1 MSLRWPLE
9 NDGGVLSIDGVSSTQ
24 LADEYD
30 TPLFVYSENR
40 IRTNVNLLKKAV
52 QKHYR
57 KTRILFACKS
67 NTNIGI
73 LKVLRDEGV
82 EIDAVSPGE
91 AFLAVEAGF
100 SPGEILFTGTSVR
113 EDELKH
119 LVEAGYRMNI
129 DSVSQMRGLLK
140 LGVPKTVSVRINP
153 EVGAGHH
160 EHVITAGPDVK
171 FGVWE
176 SQAPEAYRLALEAGV
191 SSFGIQMHIGSGIM
205 DVSNFIKAVNRLL
218 EIANHVKDETGI
230 DFDFIDIGGGIG
242 VPYKPGEDEV
252 DIDVFFERLFGFM
265 KQRLGELGLGSPEVW
280 LEPGR
285 FLVAEAGVLLT
296 RVTTLKSSP
305 GKEFVG
311 VDAGFNTLVRPAMY
325 GSYHH
330 IHSASGL
337 NEPPQT
343 YTVYGP
349 LCESGDVFARDRV
362 IPKVEEGDLLA
373 IMNAGAYGFSMSS
386 HYNSRPKAAEVMAMD
401 GKSRLIRER
410 ETLQDLLRGQMSSS
424 SK

>member
-1 MSLRWPLE
+1 MSLRWPFE
-9 NDGGVLSIDGVSSTQ
+9 NIGGVLTIDGVPSTQ

-40 IRTNVNLLKKAV
+40 IRANVNLLKKAV
-52 QKHYR
+52 KKHYP

-67 NTNIGI
+67 NTNIS
-73 LKVLRDEGV
+73 LLEVLRSEGV

-91 AFLAVEAGF
+91 TFLALEAGF
-100 SPGEILFTGTSVR
+100 SPDEILYTGTSVR
-113 EDELKH
+113 EDELRD
-119 LVEAGYRMNI
+119 LLEAGIRLNV
-129 DSVSQMRGLLK
+129 DSVSQMGRLLK
-140 LGVPKTVSVRINP
+140 LGVPETVSVRINP

-176 SQAPEAYRLALEAGV
+176 SQAPEAYQLALDAGV

-230 DFDFIDIGGGIG
+230 TFDFIDIGGGIG
-242 VPYKPGEDEV
+242 VPYKLDEEEV
-252 DIDVFFERLFGFM
+252 DIDAFFEQLFGFM
-265 KQRLGELGLGSPEVW
+265 EKRLNELALGRPEIW

-285 FLVAEAGVLLT
+285 YLVAEAGVLLT

-337 NEPPQT
+337 DEPVQE

-349 LCESGDVFARDRV
+349 LCESGDIFARDRV
-362 IPKVEEGDLLA
+362 IPKVEVGDLLA

-386 HYNSRPKAAEVMAMD
+386 HYNSRPKAAEIMAMD
-401 GKSRLIRER
+401 GESRLIRER

>member
-1 MSLRWPLE
+1 MSLRWPFE
-9 NDGGVLSIDGVSSTQ
+9 NSGGVLSIDGVSSTQ
-24 LADEYD
+24 LADEYG

-52 QKHYR
+52 QKHYPN
-57 KTRILFACKS
+57 TRILFACKS
-67 NTNIGI
+67 NTNISI
-73 LKVLRDEGV
+73 LEVLRDEGV
-82 EIDAVSPGE
+82 EIDVVSPGE
-91 AFLAVEAGF
+91 TFLALEAGF
-100 SPGEILFTGTSVR
+100 SPEEILYTGTSVR
-113 EDELKH
+113 EDELKY
-119 LVEAGYRMNI
+119 LLDAGIRLNI
-129 DSVSQMRGLLK
+129 DSVSQMSRLLQ
-140 LGVPKTVSVRINP
+140 LGIPVTVSVRINP
-153 EVGAGHH
+153 EIGAGHH

-176 SQAPEAYRLALEAGV
+176 SQAPEAYRLALDAGV
-191 SSFGIQMHIGSGIM
+191 SRFGIQMHIGSGIM

-218 EIANHVKDETGI
+218 EIARHVKDETGI
-230 DFDFIDIGGGIG
+230 TFDFIDIGGGIG
-242 VPYKPGEDEV
+242 VPYKPGEERV
-252 DIDVFFERLFGFM
+252 DLDFFFERLFGFM
-265 KQRLGELGLGSPEVW
+265 EKRLDELDLGRPEIW

-285 FLVAEAGVLLT
+285 FLVAESGVLLT

-337 NEPPQT
+337 DEPTQA

-349 LCESGDVFARDRV
+349 LCESGDIFARDRV

-386 HYNSRPKAAEVMAMD
+386 HYNSRPKAAEVIAMD
-401 GKSRLIRER
+401 GESWLIRER
-410 ETLQDLLRGQMSSS
+410 ETLQDLLRGQVSSS

>member
-1 MSLRWPLE
+1 MSLRWPFE
-9 NDGGVLSIDGVSSTQ
+9 NIDGMLSIDGVSSTQ
-24 LADEYD
+24 LAQEFD

-40 IRTNVNLLKKAV
+40 IRTNINMLKKAV
-52 QKHYR
+52 QKHYP
-57 KTRILFACKS
+57 KTRILYACKA
-67 NTNIGI
+67 NTNISI
-73 LKVLRDEGV
+73 LKILHDEGI

-91 AFLAVEAGF
+91 AFLALEAGY
-100 SPGEILFTGTSVR
+100 SPEEILFTGTSVR
-113 EDELKH
+113 EDELRY
-119 LVEAGYRMNI
+119 LVESGYRLNV

-140 LGVPKTVSVRINP
+140 IGVPKTVSVRINP

-205 DVSNFIKAVNRLL
+205 DVFNFVKAVSRLL
-218 EIANHVKDETGI
+218 EIAKHVKDEVGI

-242 VPYKPGEDEV
+242 VPYKPGEEEV
-252 DIDVFFERLFGFM
+252 DLDSFFESLFGFM
-265 KQRLGELGLGSPEVW
+265 KEKVGELDLGRPAIW

-285 FLVAEAGVLLT
+285 YLVAESGVLLT
-296 RVTTLKSSP
+296 TVTTLKTSP

-311 VDAGFNTLVRPAMY
+311 VDAGFNTLIRPAMY

-337 NEPPQT
+337 DEPT
-343 YTVYGP
+343 KAYTVYGP
-349 LCESGDVFARDRV
+349 LCESGDIFARDRV
-362 IPKVEEGDLLA
+362 IPKVGEGGLLA

-386 HYNSRPKAAEVMAMD
+386 HYNSRPKAAEVMVKD
-401 GKSRLIRER
+401 GKSRLIRKR
-410 ETLQDLLRGQMSSS
+410 ETLQDLLRGQMPSN

>member
-1 MSLRWPLE
+1 MSLRWPFE
-9 NDGGVLSIDGVSSTQ
+9 NNDGVLSIDGVSSTQ
-24 LADEYD
+24 LAQEYG

-40 IRTNVNLLKKAV
+40 IRTNINLLKKAV
-52 QKHYR
+52 QKHYP
-57 KTRILFACKS
+57 KTRILYACKA
-67 NTNIGI
+67 NTNISI

-91 AFLAVEAGF
+91 AFFALEAGF
-100 SPGEILFTGTSVR
+100 TPEEILFTGTSVR

-119 LVEAGYRMNI
+119 LVEAGYRLNI

-140 LGVPKTVSVRINP
+140 IGVPKTVSVRINP
-153 EVGAGHH
+153 EIGAGHH

-205 DVSNFIKAVNRLL
+205 EVSNFIKAVSRLL
-218 EIANHVKDETGI
+218 EIAKHVKDETGI

-242 VPYKPGEDEV
+242 VPYKPDEKEV
-252 DIDVFFERLFGFM
+252 DLNAFFESLFGFM
-265 KQRLGELGLGSPEVW
+265 EGKLDELGLGRPEIW

-285 FLVAEAGVLLT
+285 YLVAESGVLLT
-296 RVTTLKSSP
+296 TVTTLKTSP
-305 GKEFVG
+305 GKEFIG
-311 VDAGFNTLVRPAMY
+311 VDAGFNTLIRPAMY

-337 NEPPQT
+337 DEPSKP

-349 LCESGDVFARDRV
+349 LCESGDIFARDRL
-362 IPKVEEGDLLA
+362 IPEVDEGDILA

-386 HYNSRPKAAEVMAMD
+386 HYNSRPKAAEVMTKN
-401 GKSRLIRER
+401 GESRLIRER
-410 ETLQDLLRGQMSSS
+410 ETLQDLLKGQMLSN

>member
-1 MSLRWPLE
+1 M
-9 NDGGVLSIDGVSSTQ
+9 LSIDGVSSTQ
-24 LADEYD
+24 LADEYG
-30 TPLFVYSENR
+30 TPLFAYSENR
-40 IRTNVNLLKKAV
+40 IRTNVNLLKEAV
-52 QKHYR
+52 QKHYPN
-57 KTRILFACKS
+57 TRILFACKS
-67 NTNIGI
+67 NTNISI
-73 LKVLRDEGV
+73 LEVLRDEGV

-91 AFLAVEAGF
+91 TFLALEAGF
-100 SPGEILFTGTSVR
+100 SPEEILYTGTSVR
-113 EDELKH
+113 EDEMRYL
-119 LVEAGYRMNI
+119 LDAGIRLNI
-129 DSVSQMRGLLK
+129 DSVSQMSRLLQ
-140 LGVPKTVSVRINP
+140 LGVPETVSVRVNP

-176 SQAPEAYRLALEAGV
+176 SQAPEAYQLALDAGV
-191 SSFGIQMHIGSGIM
+191 SRFGIQMHIGSGIM

-218 EIANHVKDETGI
+218 EIAKRVKDVTGI
-230 DFDFIDIGGGIG
+230 TVDFVDIGGGIG
-242 VPYKPGEDEV
+242 VPYKPGEERV
-252 DIDVFFERLFGFM
+252 DIDAFFEQLFGFM
-265 KQRLGELGLGSPEVW
+265 EKRLDELGLGRPEIW

-285 FLVAEAGVLLT
+285 FLVAESGVLLT

-330 IHSASGL
+330 IYSASGL
-337 NEPPQT
+337 DEPTQA

-349 LCESGDVFARDRV
+349 LCESGDIFARDRV
-362 IPKVEEGDLLA
+362 IPKVDEGDLLA

-401 GKSRLIRER
+401 GESRLIRER
-410 ETLQDLLRGQMSSS
+410 ETVQDLLRGQASSS

>member
-1 MSLRWPLE
+1 
-9 NDGGVLSIDGVSSTQ
+9 VLSIDGVPSTQ

-52 QKHYR
+52 QKHYP

-67 NTNIGI
+67 NTSIGI
-73 LKVLRDEGV
+73 LEVLRSEGV

-91 AFLAVEAGF
+91 TFLALAAGF
-100 SPGEILFTGTSVR
+100 SPEEILYTGTSVR
-113 EDELKH
+113 DDELRY
-119 LVEAGYRMNI
+119 LLDAGIRLNI
-129 DSVSQMRGLLK
+129 DSVSQMSRLLQ
-140 LGVPKTVSVRINP
+140 LGVPETVSVRINP

-176 SQAPEAYRLALEAGV
+176 SQAPEAYQLALDAGV

-218 EIANHVKDETGI
+218 EIAKHVQDEVGI
-230 DFDFIDIGGGIG
+230 TFDFIDIGGGIG
-242 VPYKPGEDEV
+242 VPYKPGEEEV
-252 DIDVFFERLFGFM
+252 DIDAFFERLFGFM
-265 KQRLGELGLGSPEVW
+265 KKRMDELGLGEPEIW

-285 FLVAEAGVLLT
+285 YLVAEAGVLLT
-296 RVTTLKSSP
+296 RVTTLKTSP

-311 VDAGFNTLVRPAMY
+311 VDAGFNTLIRPAMY

-337 NEPPQT
+337 DEPTQE

-349 LCESGDVFARDRV
+349 LCESGDIFARDRM
-362 IPKVEEGDLLA
+362 IPRVEEGDLLA

-386 HYNSRPKAAEVMAMD
+386 HYNSRPKAAEVIALD

-410 ETLQDLLRGQMSSS
+410 ETLDDLLRGQMSSS
-424 SK
+424 PK